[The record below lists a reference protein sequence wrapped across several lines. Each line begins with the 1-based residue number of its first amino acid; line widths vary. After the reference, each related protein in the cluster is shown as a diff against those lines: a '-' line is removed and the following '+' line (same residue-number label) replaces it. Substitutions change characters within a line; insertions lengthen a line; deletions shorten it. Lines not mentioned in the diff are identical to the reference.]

1 MNDARWMRR
10 ALEHARRGLGRT
22 TPNPVVGACI
32 VSDEGVVLGQG
43 AHERAGE
50 PHAEVIALEAAGRRA
65 RGATLYCTLEPCA
78 HTGKTGPCTDRI
90 IEAGVRRVVAAME
103 DPYPLVGGRG
113 FATLR
118 ARGIEVCTGI
128 GHDEAVRL
136 NQPFLTAM
144 SAGRPFIIL
153 KAATSLDGRIAA
165 GPRQRTDL
173 TSPAARRHAQYV
185 RAQVDA
191 IAVGS
196 ETVLIDD
203 PALTAR
209 DVYRERPLTRVVF
222 DRRLR
227 TPRTARLVSTLPAGP
242 VVILTTPDA
251 AQSRRAALLRDA
263 GVSIVPVTQPDLA
276 GALSML
282 PALGVQSLVI
292 EGGARVHAA
301 AWDAGV
307 VDYVHLYVAPVRL
320 GAQGVAL
327 LEGRHFSPTFLL
339 EQKVDQ
345 LGPDVLI
352 EGYVHRPH

>member
-1 MNDARWMRR
+1 MRR

-22 TPNPVVGACI
+22 TPNPVVGACV

-50 PHAEVIALEAAGRRA
+50 PHAEVIALEEAGRLA
-65 RGATLYCTLEPCA
+65 QGATLYCTLEPCV

-90 IEAGVRRVVAAME
+90 IAAGIRRVVAAME

-113 FATLR
+113 FAVLR
-118 ARGIEVCTGI
+118 ARGIEVRTGV
-128 GHDEAVRL
+128 GHDEAIRL
-136 NQPFLTAM
+136 NQPFLTTIR
-144 SAGRPFIIL
+144 SGRPFVIL
-153 KAATSLDGRIAA
+153 KAATSLDGCISA
-165 GPRQRTDL
+165 GDGERTSL

-196 ETVLIDD
+196 ETVLVDD
-203 PALTAR
+203 PELTAR
-209 DVYRERPLTRVVF
+209 EVYRERPLTRVVF

-227 TPRTARLVSTLPAGP
+227 TPPTARLLSTLDAGP
-242 VVILTTPDA
+242 VIILTTPDA
-251 AQSRRAALLRDA
+251 ARSTHAEVLRTA
-263 GVSIVPVTQPDLA
+263 GVTVLPVSRPGLA
-276 GALSML
+276 GALSLL
-282 PALGVQSLVI
+282 PALDVQSLVI

-301 AWDAGV
+301 AWEERI
-307 VDYVHLYVAPVRL
+307 VDYVHLYVAPVWL
-320 GAQGVAL
+320 GGRGVPML
-327 LEGRHFSPTFLL
+327 GSQSFSPACLV
-339 EQKVDQ
+339 ESRVDQ